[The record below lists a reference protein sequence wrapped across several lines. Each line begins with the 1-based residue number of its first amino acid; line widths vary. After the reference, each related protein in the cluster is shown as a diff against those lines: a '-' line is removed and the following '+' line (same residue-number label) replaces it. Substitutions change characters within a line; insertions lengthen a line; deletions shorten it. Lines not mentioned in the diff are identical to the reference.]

1 MEYNDLNLAKPEQS
15 GKDARL
21 RIIAAAEELFA
32 VRGFRGV
39 SIREIADHARVN
51 SAMIHY
57 YFDSKEGLYRGVIVK
72 ALSELNAI
80 LEAVVGAGGDP
91 VDRLHCYLRQYIE
104 FLRRKSRNTQLILH
118 AVLFEENHL
127 SEWVDRYWT
136 RHFRLIEEILL
147 EGVEDGYFRPV
158 DTRLT
163 AINLLGM
170 VLWYFM
176 FSPIISRYPG
186 MEDYQQEY
194 NDTLVTEIMDILIH
208 GLLKR

>member
-1 MEYNDLNLAKPEQS
+1 MENYELNLTGPEQS
-15 GKDARL
+15 SKDARL

-57 YFDSKEGLYRGVIVK
+57 YFDTKEGLYRGVIVK

-80 LEAVVGAGGDP
+80 IETVSETGGDP
-91 VDRLHCYLRQYIE
+91 VDRLRCYLRQYIE

-127 SEWVDRYWT
+127 SEWIDRYWT
-136 RHFRLIEEILL
+136 RHFQLIEEILR

-163 AINLLGM
+163 AINLRGM

-194 NDTLVTEIMDILIH
+194 NDKLADETMDILLH
-208 GLLKR
+208 GLLNR